1 MKGTGKKTVIGTVL
15 FVSVFFIFCALAGC
29 AGAPAASSAPVAAD
43 VPVASD
49 AGSANAGS
57 AAKVQQGQ
65 AAAVAAVERMDRA
78 MEGGSQT
85 APAQPVKSGTAAAT
99 QAPKAGTSQTTAVP
113 AQTTAPRGQPGW
125 VNIPYSVYRESEYVA
140 ASGNGANRTAAEK
153 SALAALTAVFGQSI
167 QADLKL
173 VSSYSEAVK
182 NGVVDVSEN
191 NSLQEAITTSTEMDA
206 LVGAEIKDAWYDGK
220 NTWYAVAVME
230 RAKTAVLYADMIKSN
245 ERIIKDLTTIPAAE
259 KNTLDAYS
267 RYQLAATIA
276 DVNRVYAN
284 GLSVVGNAGG
294 INPATMKKGDD
305 YRLEAANITK
315 NIPIAVRVNGDRS
328 DRIRG
333 AFASVISKAGFRSG
347 GNSARYV
354 LNVTLNLS
362 EVTLG
367 NQQNKF
373 ARYVVDANL
382 TDTAEGMILLPFNIN
397 GREGHLNLPEAEN
410 RAVAA
415 AEKKINETYGAILS
429 GYLSTLL
436 PQR

>member
-1 MKGTGKKTVIGTVL
+1 MKVTEKDTKLKIMP
-15 FVSVFFIFCALAGC
+15 FVSVVFVFCVLAGC
-29 AGAPAASSAPVAAD
+29 ASAPADALASAPAPVAAAD
-43 VPVASD
+43 S
-49 AGSANAGS
+49 SADAGS

-65 AAAVAAVERMDRA
+65 AAAVAAVERMDKA
-78 MEGGSQT
+78 MEGGSQ
-85 APAQPVKSGTAAAT
+85 PAKSGTGTAT
-99 QAPKAGTSQTTAVP
+99 TQTSKTQTSPKTGTSQTTAVP
-113 AQTTAPRGQPGW
+113 AQTTGPRGQPGW
-125 VNIPYSVYRESEYVA
+125 VNIPYSVYKESEYVA

-173 VSSYSEAVK
+173 VSNYSEAVK

-230 RAKTAVLYADMIKSN
+230 RAKTAVLYTDMIKSN
-245 ERIIKDLTTIPAAE
+245 ERIIKELTTIPAAE

-284 GLSVVGNAGG
+284 VLSVVGNAGG

-305 YRLEAANITK
+305 YRLDAVNITK

-354 LNVTLNLS
+354 LEVTLSIS
-362 EVTLG
+362 EVTLAG
-367 NQQNKF
+367 QNKF

-382 TDTAEGMILLPFNIN
+382 TDMTEGMVLLPFNIN

-415 AEKKINETYGAILS
+415 AEKKINETYGPKLS
-429 GYLSTLL
+429 GYLATLL

>member
-1 MKGTGKKTVIGTVL
+1 MKSTGKETMFGMIL
-15 FVSVFFIFCALAGC
+15 PVSAFFIFFALAGC
-29 AGAPAASSAPVAAD
+29 AGAPAASSAPAAD
-43 VPVASD
+43 D
-49 AGSANAGS
+49 AGSATQVKQN
-57 AAKVQQGQ
+57 Q
-65 AAAVAAVERMDRA
+65 AAAASAMERMDRA
-78 MEGGSQT
+78 MEGGSQ
-85 APAQPVKSGTAAAT
+85 AASA
-99 QAPKAGTSQTTAVP
+99 QAPKAGNSSTAAAVP
-113 AQTTAPRGQPGW
+113 AQTTGPRSEPGW
-125 VNIPYSVYRESEYVA
+125 VNKPYSVYRESEYVA

-206 LVGAEIKDAWYDGK
+206 LVGAEIKDAWFDGK
-220 NTWYAVAVME
+220 STWYAAAVME
-230 RAKTAVLYADMIKSN
+230 RAKTSVLYADMITSN
-245 ERIIKDLTTIPAAE
+245 DRIIKDLTTIPAAE

-276 DVNRVYAN
+276 DVNRVYGN
-284 GLSVVGNAGG
+284 VLSVVGNTGG
-294 INPATMKKGDD
+294 INPAAMKKGDD
-305 YRLEAANITK
+305 YRLEAVNITK

-333 AFASVISKAGFRSG
+333 AFASVINKAGFRSG

-354 LNVTLNLS
+354 LNVTLGLS
-362 EVTLG
+362 EVALG

-382 TDTAEGMILLPFNIN
+382 TDTAEGMVLLPFNIN

-415 AEKKINETYGAILS
+415 AEKRINESYGTILS
-429 GYLSTLL
+429 EYLSTLL

>member
-1 MKGTGKKTVIGTVL
+1 MKITGKGTRAIS
-15 FVSVFFIFCALAGC
+15 FVSVLFIFCILAGC
-29 AGAPAASSAPVAAD
+29 ASAPAASSAPAVTADAGAAAAAD
-43 VPVASD
+43 T
-49 AGSANAGS
+49 GS

-65 AAAVAAVERMDRA
+65 AAAAAAVDRMDKA
-78 MEGGSQT
+78 MQGGSQP
-85 APAQPVKSGTAAAT
+85 APAQPAKAGAAA
-99 QAPKAGTSQTTAVP
+99 APKAGTSQPAKTTAVP
-113 AQTTAPRGQPGW
+113 AQATGPRGEPGW
-125 VNIPYSVYRESEYVA
+125 VNIPYSVYKESEYVA

-191 NSLQEAITTSTEMDA
+191 NSLQEAISTSTEMDA

-220 NTWYAVAVME
+220 STWYAVAVME
-230 RAKTAVLYADMIKSN
+230 RAKTSVLYADMIKSN

-276 DVNRVYAN
+276 DVNRVYGN
-284 GLSVVGNAGG
+284 VLSVVGNAGG

-305 YRLEAANITK
+305 YRLDAANITK

-354 LNVTLNLS
+354 LNVTLRLS

-373 ARYVVDANL
+373 ARYEVDANL
-382 TDTAEGMILLPFNIN
+382 TDTAEGMVLLPFNIN

-410 RAVAA
+410 RAVAT